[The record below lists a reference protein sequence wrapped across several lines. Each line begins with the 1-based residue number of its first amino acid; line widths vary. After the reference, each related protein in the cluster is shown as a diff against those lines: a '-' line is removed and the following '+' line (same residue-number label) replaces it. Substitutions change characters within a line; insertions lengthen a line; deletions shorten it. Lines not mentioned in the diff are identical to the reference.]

1 MIKTVMICLM
11 VNANFIKLKKKICY
25 DLSKEMGLVFHIN
38 FVMSPQWAIIHK
50 EELAKFGYR

>member
-1 MIKTVMICLM
+1 M
-11 VNANFIKLKKKICY
+11 CY
-25 DLSKEMGLVFHIN
+25 DLTKEMGLVFHIN